1 MSQYDDI
8 VKLADL
14 KEKGLLTEQEF
25 EIHKNKL
32 LNQANNGVID
42 NESISEK
49 SRLTATLLCFFLG
62 IFGVHRFYAGKIGT
76 GILMIFTLGG
86 YFIWAIIDFISIVS
100 GKFKD
105 SEGKIIKNW
114 E

>member
-8 VKLADL
+8 EKLLTL
-14 KEKGLLTEQEF
+14 KEKGIITQEEF

-32 LNQANNGVID
+32 LNQANNEIID
-42 NESISEK
+42 NENISEK

-62 IFGVHRFYAGKIGT
+62 IFGVHRFYTGKIGT

-86 YFIWAIIDFISIVS
+86 YFIWAIIDFIYIVS
-100 GKFKD
+100 GKFTD
-105 SEGKIIKNW
+105 SEGKIVKNW